1 MTATEPRPIAP
12 PADRPV
18 EPLDVP
24 PPPPAHRVE
33 WRRAVRALRALLADP
48 EQTEK
53 AFEVFLTLD
62 GGQDERMFQRLV
74 STPQGRRLAAERP
87 SLLDRLSDRAALAAL
102 PDGSFGRAYLVYL
115 DRAGFDPGGLVR
127 LKDQMEAH
135 AHSIGEQLPVLDP
148 LREWLRVR
156 GIVMHDLWHVLTD
169 YGTDGFGE
177 AALLAFSHAQ
187 LPGRASGLLVVGA
200 ALRCVA
206 EYGVGFVPYLFRAWR
221 RGRGAA
227 WLPALPYESL
237 LAEPL
242 TAVRQF
248 AAIMPAEQAHP
259 GGILSDPLAAER
271 KAARHIGAAGE
282 VLE

>member
-1 MTATEPRPIAP
+1 MTATDRQPTAP
-12 PADRPV
+12 SGGPSV

-24 PPPPAHRVE
+24 PPLPAHRVE

-53 AFEVFLTLD
+53 AFEVFLALD

-102 PDGSFGRAYLVYL
+102 PDDSFGRAYLAYL
-115 DRAGFDPGGLVR
+115 DRTGFAPDGLVR
-127 LKDQMEAH
+127 LKDQMEAR

-206 EYGVGFVPYLFRAWR
+206 EHGVGFVPYMFRAWR
-221 RGRGAA
+221 RGRRAA
-227 WLPALPYESL
+227 WLPELRYESL

-242 TAVRQF
+242 ADVRRQ
-248 AAIMPAEQAHP
+248 AAITPAEQAHP
-259 GGILSDPLAAER
+259 GGILSDPLAADR
-271 KAARHIGAAGE
+271 KAARTIRAVGE
-282 VLE
+282 AVE